1 MKPSPTFV
9 TRTRIPG
16 WRSFWKRARKATGSE
31 GNGRLVE
38 NALDRVAL
46 APAASPAVPG
56 ARLRCENTVS
66 ERRDGNALDVVGSR
80 IGPARDES
88 ARLDR
93 AVKPLRAPRRDAEEE
108 VLAAPR
114 LPHDREHVVH
124 ELVGHGD
131 ALGGGLGRSELVE
144 REHGCERREDAVGAA
159 RHEKAPLLLQ
169 GGISQRDAHEETV
182 ELRLGERVGA
192 EVL

>member
-56 ARLRCENTVS
+56 ARLRGEDAVG
-66 ERRDGNALDVVGSR
+66 ERRDGDALDVVGSR

-88 ARLDR
+88 ARLHR
-93 AVKPLRAPRRDAEEE
+93 AEKPLRAPRRDAEEE

-114 LPHDREHVVH
+114 TPHDREHVVH

-131 ALGGGLGRSELVE
+131 ALGGGLGRPQLLE
-144 REHGCERREDAVGAA
+144 RERGRERREDAARSFIACRSAA
-159 RHEKAPLLLQ
+159 CVFGVARL
-169 GGISQRDAHEETV
+169 ISSARSTGV
-182 ELRLGERVGA
+182 NTGPG
-192 EVL
+192 